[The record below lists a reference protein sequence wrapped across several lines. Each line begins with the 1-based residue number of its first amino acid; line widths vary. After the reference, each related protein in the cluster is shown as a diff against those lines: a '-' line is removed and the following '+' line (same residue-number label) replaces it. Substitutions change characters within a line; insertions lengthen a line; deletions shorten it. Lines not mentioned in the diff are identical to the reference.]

1 MTSHGTPGEARSR
14 RDFVALLGAVASAAW
29 LATIWPSALDDAAAA
44 TEHAARGEPVRY
56 RVLTSQQAEDFG
68 AVADRII
75 PPDDA
80 PGARAV
86 GVVFFADRLLER
98 VSPHR
103 RPTFDRALA
112 ELNDAARTHTPGA
125 ASFASLG
132 SGAQDEVLQSIEMTA
147 SFDELRA
154 FTVGGYLSHPS
165 YGGNR
170 DMAGWKAIGFQDRM
184 AWTPPFGYYDRP
196 DVMARLLPRRRA

>member
-1 MTSHGTPGEARSR
+1 VT
-14 RDFVALLGAVASAAW
+14 LLGAGASAAW
-29 LATIWPSALDDAAAA
+29 LATIWPSALEDAAAA
-44 TEHAARGEPVRY
+44 TERAARGEPARY
-56 RVLTSQQAEDFG
+56 RVLTPQQAEDFG
-68 AVADRII
+68 AVADRIM

-86 GVVFFADRLLER
+86 GVVFFADELLQR

-103 RPTFDRALA
+103 KPTFDQALA
-112 ELNDAARTHTPGA
+112 DVNDAARKHNPAA
-125 ASFASLG
+125 ASFASL
-132 SGAQDEVLQSIEMTA
+132 SPAEQDEVLRAIETTEA
-147 SFDELRA
+147 FAELRA
-154 FTVGGYLSHPS
+154 FTVGGYFSHPS

-184 AWTPPFGYYDRP
+184 SWTPPFGYYDRP